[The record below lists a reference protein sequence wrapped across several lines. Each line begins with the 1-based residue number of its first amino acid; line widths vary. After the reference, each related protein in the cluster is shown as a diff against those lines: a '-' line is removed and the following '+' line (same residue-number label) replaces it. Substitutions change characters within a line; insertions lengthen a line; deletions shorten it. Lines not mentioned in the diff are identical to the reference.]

1 MVAMP
6 DTQLG
11 VSSSRSARWIG
22 RFIAARPF
30 SSIAMRLVLVVL
42 VTGVLGFGMIG
53 GLTALRLKE
62 QLGQQADALGQ
73 LSEEQLAHRLDGEA
87 YLARA
92 RLEELSAATATGLR
106 QLAERSDV
114 AKAVG
119 SANDVTIREL
129 LSAVA
134 KTAGFERLIA
144 FDDQGRVLGA
154 NAALDLLALNVALQ
168 GTEIAADLRPL
179 LQDNERAHRR
189 GYQDTL
195 ALEPG
200 LMRSLRLPV
209 RPTLAHI
216 AAEPV
221 FDDFGDFVGALIA
234 IRPLNRSELTLE
246 KFTSLADAGVV
257 IVQGEEILSSSGP
270 HGVTFRAT
278 QARGTGLI
286 RSDDGD
292 FVARCVDYQAATKVC
307 TFTNATA
314 VSTTRDQMVRIG
326 ANETHTLM
334 RQFLVSAALALS
346 ALVISLLLVVRH
358 TTKGLSTLASAAQEI
373 ASGNLEVPFRAMG
386 VGEVRSLGTAF
397 ERMLANLRA
406 STGKIRQLA
415 FYDTVSQ
422 LPNREKLSR
431 DAPAL
436 LGPSGRG
443 ALMFLDLD
451 GFKSVNDTFGHKAGD
466 ALLRKVAERLNGLV
480 KEATCLGANGLLGR
494 LGGDEFAAILPGI
507 ETGEQVSQVARAMIE
522 CLRAPFSFDGDTA
535 NVGVSIGIALYPDD
549 GASYEDLLVK
559 ADLAMYAAKSS
570 GRNTYA
576 FFLPE
581 LAQAARE
588 RHALENDLTLAV
600 RNERLTV
607 QYQPKISCVDGRI
620 RGVEALARWSH
631 PVTGEVR
638 PVEFITIAQEIGL
651 VAEIDRF
658 VLRRALS
665 EVGDLIRRNP
675 HIVLAVNVTAADIED
690 PQFIKAVV
698 QTVRK
703 AQFPPSRLE
712 LEITESVAMRDPDR
726 VCERI
731 SLLRQLGIRF
741 AIDDF
746 GAGYSNLA
754 TMARLPFDTLKLD
767 RSLVAGV
774 SKDLEKQSIVRIAIR
789 LAKELGFETVAEGV
803 ECLEDLNFVAENGA
817 TMAQGFALSPSLPLE
832 QLAAL
837 LEPERLITS
846 ALSREG
852 GDLDSRAITDP
863 HPCEEDRMPAFAGM
877 SGKA

>member
-1 MVAMP
+1 MVTMA
-6 DTQLG
+6 DTG
-11 VSSSRSARWIG
+11 INSPKFIREGPRWV
-22 RFIAARPF
+22 RQFIAARPF

-42 VTGVLGFGMIG
+42 STGVLGFGMIG

-62 QLGQQADALGQ
+62 QLGQQANALGQ

-92 RLEELSAATATGLR
+92 RLEELGAATATGLR
-106 QLAERSDV
+106 QLAQRGDV

-129 LSAVA
+129 LAVVA

-154 NAALDLLALNVALQ
+154 NAPLDLLALNVTLQ
-168 GTEIAADLRPL
+168 RTEIAADLRPL
-179 LQDNERAHRR
+179 LQDNDRAHPR
-189 GYQDTL
+189 GHEDTL
-195 ALEPG
+195 ELEPS
-200 LMRSLRLPV
+200 LMRALRLPV
-209 RPTLAHI
+209 RLTLAHI

-221 FDDFGDFVGALIA
+221 FDDFGDLIGALVA
-234 IRPLNRSELTLE
+234 IRPLNKSELTLE

-257 IVQGEEILSSSGP
+257 IVQGGEVLSSAGP
-270 HGVTFRAT
+270 HGVTFRGLLP
-278 QARGTGLI
+278 QGTGLI
-286 RSDDGD
+286 RSDDGKY
-292 FVARCVDYQAATKVC
+292 VARCVDYQAASKVC
-307 TFTNATA
+307 TFTHAA
-314 VSTTRDQMVRIG
+314 VISTTRDQMVRIG
-326 ANETHTLM
+326 ASETRTLM

-358 TTKGLSTLASAAQEI
+358 TTKGLSTLATAAQEI

-386 VGEVRSLGTAF
+386 VGEVRSLGAAF

-431 DAPAL
+431 DAPTLIA
-436 LGPSGRG
+436 SAKRG

-451 GFKSVNDTFGHKAGD
+451 GFKSINDTFGHKAGD
-466 ALLRKVAERLNGLV
+466 ALLRKVAERLDSLL
-480 KEATCLGANGLLGR
+480 KEATSFGAKGLLGR
-494 LGGDEFAAILPGI
+494 LGGDEFAAVLPGI
-507 ETGEQVSQVARAMIE
+507 ETGEAVSQVARAMID
-522 CLRAPFSFDGDTA
+522 CLRAPFSFDGDNA
-535 NVGVSIGIALYPDD
+535 NVGASIGIALYPDD
-549 GASYEDLLVK
+549 GTSYEDLLVK

-576 FFLPE
+576 FFVPE

-600 RNERLTV
+600 RNEQLTV
-607 QYQPKISCVDGRI
+607 QYQPKMSCADGRI

-631 PVTGEVR
+631 PNSGEMRTGD
-638 PVEFITIAQEIGL
+638 FITLAEEIGL
-651 VAEIDRF
+651 IAEIDRF
-658 VLRRALS
+658 VLKRALQ
-665 EVGDLIRRNP
+665 EVGDLIRRHP
-675 HIVLAVNVTAADIED
+675 DIVLAVNVTAAEIED

-698 QTVRK
+698 HAVRK
-703 AQFPPSRLE
+703 AQFPPARLE

-767 RSLVAGV
+767 RSLVSGV
-774 SKDLEKQSIVRIAIR
+774 ARDIEKQSIVRIAIR

-803 ECLEDLNFVAENGA
+803 ECLEDLDFVAENGA
-817 TMAQGFALSPSLPLE
+817 TMAQGFALSPALPLDE
-832 QLAAL
+832 LSAL
-837 LEPERLITS
+837 LEP
-846 ALSREG
+846 SRMAARDDPSPFEAAAVPRQ
-852 GDLDSRAITDP
+852 RA
-863 HPCEEDRMPAFAGM
+863 M
-877 SGKA
+877 

>member
-1 MVAMP
+1 MVAMA
-6 DTQLG
+6 DTG
-11 VSSSRSARWIG
+11 VNSPQSVREKPGWITQ
-22 RFIAARPF
+22 FIAARPF

-42 VTGVLGFGMIG
+42 GTGVLGFGMIG
-53 GLTALRLKE
+53 GLTALRLNE

-92 RLEELSAATATGLR
+92 RLEELGATTETGLR
-106 QLAERSDV
+106 QLAQRNDV

-129 LSAVA
+129 LAVVA

-154 NAALDLLALNVALQ
+154 NAPLDLLALNVALQ
-168 GTEIAADLRPL
+168 DTEIGVDLKPL
-179 LQDNERAHRR
+179 LRDNERARPR
-189 GYQDTL
+189 GHQDTL
-195 ALEPG
+195 ELERG
-200 LMRSLRLPV
+200 LMRALRLPQ
-209 RPTLAHI
+209 RLTLAHI

-221 FDDFGDFVGALIA
+221 FDDFGDLIGALVA
-234 IRPLNRSELTLE
+234 IRPLNKSELTLE

-257 IVQGEEILSSSGP
+257 IVQRGEILSSAGP
-270 HGVTFRAT
+270 QGVTFQNLQPQGA
-278 QARGTGLI
+278 GLI
-286 RSDDGD
+286 RSDDGKY
-292 FVARCVDYQAATKVC
+292 VARCVDYQAASRVC
-307 TFTNATA
+307 IFTHAA
-314 VSTTRDQMVRIG
+314 VISTTRDQMVRIG
-326 ANETHTLM
+326 ASETRTLM

-386 VGEVRSLGTAF
+386 VGEVRSLGAAF

-431 DAPAL
+431 DAPVLIA
-436 LGPSGRG
+436 SAKRG

-451 GFKSVNDTFGHKAGD
+451 GFKSINDTFGHKAGD
-466 ALLRKVAERLNGLV
+466 ALLRKVAERLDLLL
-480 KEATCLGANGLLGR
+480 KKASCSGAKALLGR

-507 ETGEQVSQVARAMIE
+507 ETGEAVSQVARAMIE
-522 CLRAPFSFDGDTA
+522 CLRVPFSFDGDRA
-535 NVGVSIGIALYPDD
+535 SVGVSIGIALYPDH
-549 GASYEDLLVK
+549 GTTYEDLLVN

-576 FFLPE
+576 FFVPA
-581 LAQAARE
+581 LAQAAKE
-588 RHALENDLTLAV
+588 RHALENDLTFAV
-600 RNERLTV
+600 RNEQLSV
-607 QYQPKISCVDGRI
+607 QYQPKISCADGQI

-631 PVTGEVR
+631 PALGEVR
-638 PVEFITIAQEIGL
+638 AGDFIALAEEIGL
-651 VAEIDRF
+651 ITEIDRF
-658 VLRRALS
+658 VLKRALE
-665 EVGDLIRRNP
+665 EVGDLIRRHP
-675 HIVLAVNVTAADIED
+675 DIVLAVNVTAAEIED

-698 QTVRK
+698 QAVRK
-703 AQFPPSRLE
+703 AQFPPARLE

-774 SKDLEKQSIVRIAIR
+774 AKDLEKQSIVRIAIR
-789 LAKELGFETVAEGV
+789 LANELGFETVAEGI

-817 TMAQGFALSPSLPLE
+817 TMAQGFALSPAVPKDELLG
-832 QLAAL
+832 L
-837 LEPERLITS
+837 LEPQVLTARDDPFLFEATPAPRQ
-846 ALSREG
+846 
-852 GDLDSRAITDP
+852 RAV
-863 HPCEEDRMPAFAGM
+863 
-877 SGKA
+877 